1 VVLSIVI
8 VNYNVKEF
16 LTQCLES
23 IYRSKTEYTFEVIVV
38 DNASADS
45 GESRI
50 LKAFPEVRWIA
61 NTENIGFGRANNQG
75 FEAAKGTYT
84 LILNPDTVVQEDT
97 LEVCI
102 DYLKSHPEVGGL
114 GIKGIDGTGQFLP
127 ESKRGLPTPMT
138 ALWKITGLSRIFTK
152 SSFFARYHM
161 GHLDP
166 DGNHKVDILVGCF
179 MMVPTALLREVGGF
193 DPRYFMYGEDIDLS
207 YELLKTGHEN
217 HYISDSQ
224 IVHYKGESTKRG
236 SLNYVKMFYQAMII
250 FARKQFSG
258 SSALA
263 YTLLIYVGIYLR
275 AGLALLARLA
285 KSAATPIID
294 ILLLAFTLDQLKT
307 YWEHN
312 HRFING
318 GSYPD
323 TYTYYVQGS
332 YILFWLL
339 ALALSGV
346 YTKNTRPAVIAR
358 SMTIATL
365 VIGFFYGLLPE
376 GLRFSR
382 ALLLLGGLAGI
393 TMLILWRSIIGLLT
407 GKHLFTLPVQ
417 RPRMLYLGSDA
428 GRESLQK
435 LLTENGI
442 VPAFF
447 LQDMASDNGAVDL
460 EKLEA
465 KIQLYN
471 INECVVES
479 TARPASV
486 LMQIMSVLGTQTN
499 VKSLVTSGPYI
510 VGSNSSLNQGETYG
524 LGQFNVADANYRRQ
538 KRLLDITLTL
548 LLILTLP
555 LSLTLAAIAGRAKGY
570 INWLTY
576 SGKIIAG
583 KATLVGYT
591 TEAAAKNHLPIL
603 PTPIFDIATGIPK
616 VLNVSQSV
624 SALVTN
630 YAKEAELK
638 SDLRQL
644 WELSKF

>member
-1 VVLSIVI
+1 MVLSIVI

-23 IYRSKTEYTFEVIVV
+23 IYRSKTDYAFEVIVV
-38 DNASADS
+38 DNASTDS

-61 NTENIGFGRANNQG
+61 NTENVGFGRANNQG

-102 DYLKSHPEVGGL
+102 DYLKTHPEVGGL

-138 ALWKITGLSRIFTK
+138 ALWKITGLSRIFPK
-152 SSFFARYHM
+152 SVFFARYHM

-207 YELLKTGHEN
+207 YELLKTGREN

-224 IVHYKGESTKRG
+224 IIHYKGESTKRG

-428 GRESLQK
+428 GRVSLQK

-524 LGQFNVADANYRRQ
+524 LGQFKVADANYRRQ

-583 KATLVGYT
+583 KATLVGYS

-603 PTPIFDIATGIPK
+603 PPPIFDIATGIPK

>member
-1 VVLSIVI
+1 M
-8 VNYNVKEF
+8 
-16 LTQCLES
+16 
-23 IYRSKTEYTFEVIVV
+23 V
-38 DNASADS
+38 DNASTDS

-50 LKAFPEVRWIA
+50 MKAFPQVRWIA
-61 NTENIGFGRANNQG
+61 NKENVGFGRANNQG

-102 DYLKSHPEVGGL
+102 EYLQSHPEVGGL
-114 GIKGIDGTGQFLP
+114 GIKGIDGTGKFLP

-138 ALWKITGLSRIFTK
+138 ALWKITGLSRIFPK
-152 SSFFARYHM
+152 SAFFARYHM

-179 MMVPTALLREVGGF
+179 MMVPTALLIEVGGF

-207 YELLKTGHEN
+207 YEILKTGREN

-224 IVHYKGESTKRG
+224 IIHYKGESTKRG

-250 FARKQFSG
+250 FAKKQFSG

-263 YTLLIYVGIYLR
+263 YTMLIYLGIYLR

-294 ILLLAFTLDQLKT
+294 ILLLAFTLDQLKI

-358 SMTIATL
+358 SMAIATL

-407 GKHLFTLPVQ
+407 RKHLFTLPVQ
-417 RPRMLYLGSDA
+417 RPRMLFLGSDA
-428 GRESLQK
+428 GRVSLQK

-447 LQDMASDNGAVDL
+447 LQDMVGENEAVDL

-479 TARPASV
+479 STWPASV
-486 LMQIMSVLGTQTN
+486 LMQIMSELGTQTN

-555 LSLTLAAIAGRAKGY
+555 LSMTLAAIAGRTKGY
-570 INWLTY
+570 INWLT
-576 SGKIIAG
+576 SSLRIIAG

-591 TEAAAKNHLPIL
+591 TEVAAKNHLPIL
-603 PTPIFDIATGIPK
+603 PPPIFDIETGIPK

>member
-102 DYLKSHPEVGGL
+102 DYLMSHPEVGGL

-224 IVHYKGESTKRG
+224 IIHYKGESTKRG

-603 PTPIFDIATGIPK
+603 PPPIFDIATGIPK

>member
-1 VVLSIVI
+1 
-8 VNYNVKEF
+8 
-16 LTQCLES
+16 
-23 IYRSKTEYTFEVIVV
+23 
-38 DNASADS
+38 
-45 GESRI
+45 
-50 LKAFPEVRWIA
+50 
-61 NTENIGFGRANNQG
+61 
-75 FEAAKGTYT
+75 
-84 LILNPDTVVQEDT
+84 
-97 LEVCI
+97 
-102 DYLKSHPEVGGL
+102 
-114 GIKGIDGTGQFLP
+114 
-127 ESKRGLPTPMT
+127 
-138 ALWKITGLSRIFTK
+138 
-152 SSFFARYHM
+152 
-161 GHLDP
+161 
-166 DGNHKVDILVGCF
+166 
-179 MMVPTALLREVGGF
+179 
-193 DPRYFMYGEDIDLS
+193 
-207 YELLKTGHEN
+207 
-217 HYISDSQ
+217 
-224 IVHYKGESTKRG
+224 
-236 SLNYVKMFYQAMII
+236 
-250 FARKQFSG
+250 
-258 SSALA
+258 
-263 YTLLIYVGIYLR
+263 
-275 AGLALLARLA
+275 
-285 KSAATPIID
+285 
-294 ILLLAFTLDQLKT
+294 
-307 YWEHN
+307 
-312 HRFING
+312 
-318 GSYPD
+318 
-323 TYTYYVQGS
+323 
-332 YILFWLL
+332 
-339 ALALSGV
+339 
-346 YTKNTRPAVIAR
+346 
-358 SMTIATL
+358 
-365 VIGFFYGLLPE
+365 
-376 GLRFSR
+376 
-382 ALLLLGGLAGI
+382 
-393 TMLILWRSIIGLLT
+393 
-407 GKHLFTLPVQ
+407 
-417 RPRMLYLGSDA
+417 MLYLGSDA

-603 PTPIFDIATGIPK
+603 PPPIFDIATGIPK

>member
-1 VVLSIVI
+1 MDLSIVI

-23 IYRSKTEYTFEVIVV
+23 IYRSKTDYAFEVIVV
-38 DNASADS
+38 DNASTDS

-61 NTENIGFGRANNQG
+61 NTENVGFGRANNQG

-224 IVHYKGESTKRG
+224 IIHYKGESTKRG

-524 LGQFNVADANYRRQ
+524 LGQFKVADANYRRQ

-555 LSLTLAAIAGRAKGY
+555 LSMTLAAIAGRTKGY
-570 INWLTY
+570 INWLT
-576 SGKIIAG
+576 SSLRIIAG

-591 TEAAAKNHLPIL
+591 TEVAAKNHLPIL
-603 PTPIFDIATGIPK
+603 PPPIFDIETGIPK

>member
-1 VVLSIVI
+1 MDLSIVI

-23 IYRSKTEYTFEVIVV
+23 IYRSKTDYAFEVIVV
-38 DNASADS
+38 DNASTDS

-61 NTENIGFGRANNQG
+61 NTENVGFGRANNQG

-102 DYLKSHPEVGGL
+102 DYLKRHPEVGGL

-138 ALWKITGLSRIFTK
+138 ALWKITGLSRIFPK
-152 SSFFARYHM
+152 SAFFARYHM

-166 DGNHKVDILVGCF
+166 NGNHKVDILVGCF
-179 MMVPTALLREVGGF
+179 MMVPTALLQEVGGF

-207 YELLKTGHEN
+207 YELLKTGREN

-224 IVHYKGESTKRG
+224 IIHYKGESTKRG

-294 ILLLAFTLDQLKT
+294 ILFLAFTLDQLKT

-323 TYTYYVQGS
+323 TYTYYIQGS
-332 YILFWLL
+332 YILFWLF

-365 VIGFFYGLLPE
+365 VIGFIYGLLPE
-376 GLRFSR
+376 ALRFSR
-382 ALLLLGGLAGI
+382 ALLLLGGLGGI

-417 RPRMLYLGSDA
+417 RPKMLFIGSDSGKA
-428 GRESLQK
+428 SLQK
-435 LLTENGI
+435 LLSDNGI

-447 LQDMASDNGAVDL
+447 LHDPAVDTEEVNL

-465 KIQLYN
+465 KIRLYN

-479 TARPASV
+479 SIWPASV
-486 LMQIMSVLGTQTN
+486 LMRIMSELGTQTN
-499 VKSLVTSGPYI
+499 VKSLINGGPYI

-524 LGQFNVADANYRRQ
+524 LGRFNAANANYRRQ
-538 KRLLDITLTL
+538 KRLLDITLTI
-548 LLILTLP
+548 LLILTFP
-555 LSLTLAAIAGRAKGY
+555 LSGTLAAITGRSQGFT
-570 INWLTY
+570 NWLSN
-576 SGKIIAG
+576 SGRIITG
-583 KATLVGYT
+583 KRTLVGYT

-603 PTPIFDIATGIPK
+603 PPPIFDIAIGIPK

-624 SALVTN
+624 STLVTN
-630 YAKEAELK
+630 YAKEAELR

>member
-1 VVLSIVI
+1 MVLSIVI

-217 HYISDSQ
+217 QYISDSQ
-224 IVHYKGESTKRG
+224 IIHYKGESTKRG

-382 ALLLLGGLAGI
+382 ALLLIGGLAGI

-465 KIQLYN
+465 KIQLYD

-479 TARPASV
+479 SAWPASV
-486 LMQIMSVLGTQTN
+486 LMQIMSELGTQTN

-555 LSLTLAAIAGRAKGY
+555 LSMTLAAIAGRTKGY
-570 INWLTY
+570 INWLTF
-576 SGKIIAG
+576 SVRIIAG

-591 TEAAAKNHLPIL
+591 NEVAAKNHLPIL
-603 PTPIFDIATGIPK
+603 PPPIFDIETGIPK

>member
-1 VVLSIVI
+1 VDLSIVI

-23 IYRSKTEYTFEVIVV
+23 IYRSETDYAFEVIVV
-38 DNASADS
+38 DNASTDS

-50 LKAFPEVRWIA
+50 TEAFPEVRWIA
-61 NTENIGFGRANNQG
+61 NTENVGFGRANNQG

-97 LEVCI
+97 LEVCMN
-102 DYLKSHPEVGGL
+102 YLKTHPEVGGL
-114 GIKGIDGTGQFLP
+114 GIKGIDGAGQFLP

-138 ALWKITGLSRIFTK
+138 ALWKITGLSRIFPK
-152 SSFFARYHM
+152 SAFFARYHM

-166 DGNHKVDILVGCF
+166 DKNHKVDILVGCF
-179 MMVPTALLREVGGF
+179 MMVPTHILREVGGF

-207 YELLKTGHEN
+207 YELLKSGHEN

-224 IVHYKGESTKRG
+224 IIHYKGESTKRG

-250 FARKQFSG
+250 FAKKQFSG

-263 YTLLIYVGIYLR
+263 YTLLIYLGIYLR

-294 ILLLAFTLDQLKT
+294 ILLLAFTLDQIKS

-358 SMTIATL
+358 SMAIATL

-376 GLRFSR
+376 ALRFSR
-382 ALLLLGGLAGI
+382 ALLLLGGLGGI

-417 RPRMLYLGSDA
+417 RPRMLFLGSDSGKA
-428 GRESLQK
+428 SLQK
-435 LLTENGI
+435 LLSENGI
-442 VPAFF
+442 VPSFF
-447 LQDMASDNGAVDL
+447 LHDSAVENEPVDL
-460 EKLEA
+460 AKLHA
-465 KIQLYN
+465 NIQLYS

-479 TARPASV
+479 NVWPASV
-486 LMQIMSVLGTQTN
+486 LIQIMSSVGTRTN
-499 VKSLVTSGPYI
+499 VKSLVSGGPYI
-510 VGSNSSLNQGETYG
+510 VGSNSSLNQGEAYG
-524 LGQFNVADANYRRQ
+524 LGRFNVANTNYRRQ
-538 KRLLDITLTL
+538 KRLLDIALSL
-548 LLILTLP
+548 LFILSFP
-555 LSLTLAAIAGRAKGY
+555 LSVTLAALSGRGKGCALW
-570 INWLTY
+570 ITNFGKLLT
-576 SGKIIAG
+576 G
-583 KATLVGYT
+583 KATLVGYSIE
-591 TEAAAKNHLPIL
+591 EAKKNQLPVL
-603 PTPIFDIATGIPK
+603 PAPIFDIATGIPK
-616 VLNVSQSV
+616 ILNVSQSAA
-624 SALVTN
+624 ALVTN
-630 YAKEAELK
+630 YAKEADLK

-644 WELSKF
+644 WQLSKF

>member
-1 VVLSIVI
+1 MDLSIVI

-23 IYRSKTEYTFEVIVV
+23 IYRSKTDYAFEVIVV
-38 DNASADS
+38 DNASTDS

-61 NTENIGFGRANNQG
+61 NTENVGFGRANNQG

-102 DYLKSHPEVGGL
+102 DYLKTHPEVGGL

-138 ALWKITGLSRIFTK
+138 ALWKITGLSRIFPK
-152 SSFFARYHM
+152 SAFFARYHM

-179 MMVPTALLREVGGF
+179 MMVPTALLQEVGGF

-207 YELLKTGHEN
+207 YELLKTGREN

-224 IVHYKGESTKRG
+224 IIHYKGESTKRG

-294 ILLLAFTLDQLKT
+294 ILFLAFTLDQLKT

-323 TYTYYVQGS
+323 TYTYYIQGS
-332 YILFWLL
+332 YILFWLF

-365 VIGFFYGLLPE
+365 VIGFIYGLLPE
-376 GLRFSR
+376 ALRFSR
-382 ALLLLGGLAGI
+382 ALLLLGGLGGI

-417 RPRMLYLGSDA
+417 RPKMLFIGSDSGKA
-428 GRESLQK
+428 SLQK
-435 LLTENGI
+435 LLSDNGI

-447 LQDMASDNGAVDL
+447 LHDPAVDTEEVNL

-465 KIQLYN
+465 KIRLYN
-471 INECVVES
+471 INECVIES
-479 TARPASV
+479 SVWPASV
-486 LMQIMSVLGTQTN
+486 LMRIMSELGTQTN
-499 VKSLVTSGPYI
+499 VKSLVIGGPYI

-524 LGQFNVADANYRRQ
+524 LGRFNAANANYRRQ
-538 KRLLDITLTL
+538 KRLLDITLTI
-548 LLILTLP
+548 LLILTFP
-555 LSLTLAAIAGRAKGY
+555 LSGTLAAITGRSQGFT
-570 INWLTY
+570 NWLSN
-576 SGKIIAG
+576 SGRIITG
-583 KATLVGYT
+583 KRTLVGYT

-603 PTPIFDIATGIPK
+603 PPPIFDIAIGIPK

-624 SALVTN
+624 STLVTN
-630 YAKEAELK
+630 YAKEAELR

>member
-1 VVLSIVI
+1 M
-8 VNYNVKEF
+8 
-16 LTQCLES
+16 
-23 IYRSKTEYTFEVIVV
+23 V
-38 DNASADS
+38 DNASTDS

-50 LKAFPEVRWIA
+50 MKAFPQVRWIA
-61 NTENIGFGRANNQG
+61 NKENVGFGRANNQG

-84 LILNPDTVVQEDT
+84 LILNPDTVLQEDT

-102 DYLKSHPEVGGL
+102 KYLQSHPEVGGL
-114 GIKGIDGTGQFLP
+114 GIKGIDGTGKFLP

-138 ALWKITGLSRIFTK
+138 ALWKITGLSRIFPK
-152 SSFFARYHM
+152 SAFFARYHM

-179 MMVPTALLREVGGF
+179 MMVPTALLIEVGGF

-207 YELLKTGHEN
+207 YEILKTGREN

-224 IVHYKGESTKRG
+224 IIHYKGESTKRG

-250 FARKQFSG
+250 FAKKQFSG

-263 YTLLIYVGIYLR
+263 YTMLIYLGIYLR

-294 ILLLAFTLDQLKT
+294 ILLLAFTLDQLKI

-358 SMTIATL
+358 SMAIATL

-407 GKHLFTLPVQ
+407 RKHLFTLPVQ
-417 RPRMLYLGSDA
+417 RPRMLFLGSDA
-428 GRESLQK
+428 GRVSLQK

-447 LQDMASDNGAVDL
+447 LQDMVGENEAVDL

-479 TARPASV
+479 STWPASV
-486 LMQIMSVLGTQTN
+486 LMQIMSELGTQTN

-555 LSLTLAAIAGRAKGY
+555 LSMTLAAIAGRTKGY
-570 INWLTY
+570 INWLT
-576 SGKIIAG
+576 SSLRIIAG

-591 TEAAAKNHLPIL
+591 TEVAAKNHLPIL
-603 PTPIFDIATGIPK
+603 PPPIFDIETGIPK

>member
-224 IVHYKGESTKRG
+224 IIHYKGESTKRG

-548 LLILTLP
+548 LLLLTLP
-555 LSLTLAAIAGRAKGY
+555 LSMTLAAIAGRTKGY
-570 INWLTY
+570 INWLT
-576 SGKIIAG
+576 SSLRIIAG

-591 TEAAAKNHLPIL
+591 TEVAAKNHLPIL
-603 PTPIFDIATGIPK
+603 PPPIFDIETGIPK

>member
-1 VVLSIVI
+1 MDLSIVI

-23 IYRSKTEYTFEVIVV
+23 LYRSETDYTFEVIVV
-38 DNASADS
+38 DNASTDS
-45 GESRI
+45 GESQI
-50 LKAFPEVRWIA
+50 TKAFPEVRWIA
-61 NTENIGFGRANNQG
+61 NTENVGFGRANNQG

-97 LEVCI
+97 LEVCLN
-102 DYLKSHPEVGGL
+102 YLKSHPEVGGL
-114 GIKGIDGTGQFLP
+114 GIKGIDGAGQFLP

-138 ALWKITGLSRIFTK
+138 ALWKITGLSRIFPK
-152 SSFFARYHM
+152 SAFFARYHM

-166 DGNHKVDILVGCF
+166 DKNHKVDILVGCF
-179 MMVPTALLREVGGF
+179 MMVPTQLLRAVGGF

-207 YELLKTGHEN
+207 YELLKSGHEN

-224 IVHYKGESTKRG
+224 IIHYKGESTKRG

-250 FARKQFSG
+250 FAKKQFSG

-263 YTLLIYVGIYLR
+263 YTLLIYLGIYLR

-294 ILLLAFTLDQLKT
+294 ILLLAFTLDQLKS

-358 SMTIATL
+358 SMAIATL
-365 VIGFFYGLLPE
+365 VIGFIYGLLPE
-376 GLRFSR
+376 ALRFSR
-382 ALLLLGGLAGI
+382 ALLLLGGLGGSA
-393 TMLILWRSIIGLLT
+393 MLILWRSIIGLLT
-407 GKHLFTLPVQ
+407 GKHLFTPPVQ
-417 RPRMLYLGSDA
+417 RPRMLFLGTDSGKA
-428 GRESLQK
+428 SLQK
-435 LLTENGI
+435 LLSENGI

-447 LQDMASDNGAVDL
+447 FHDPVLENEPVDL
-460 EKLEA
+460 AKLQA
-465 KIQLYN
+465 NIQLYN

-479 TARPASV
+479 NAWPASV
-486 LMQIMSVLGTQTN
+486 LMQIMSSVGTKTN
-499 VKSLVTSGPYI
+499 VKSLVTGGPYI
-510 VGSNSSLNQGETYG
+510 VGSNSSLNQGEAYG
-524 LGQFNVADANYRRQ
+524 LGRFNVANTNYRRQ
-538 KRLLDITLTL
+538 KRLLDIALSL
-548 LLILTLP
+548 LLMLSFP
-555 LSLTLAAIAGRAKGY
+555 LSGTLAALFGRGKGCAL
-570 INWLTY
+570 WLTNF
-576 SGKIIAG
+576 GKLLTG
-583 KATLVGYT
+583 KATLVGYSIE
-591 TEAAAKNHLPIL
+591 EAKKNHLPVL
-603 PTPIFDIATGIPK
+603 PAPIFDIATGIPK
-616 VLNVSQSV
+616 ILNVSQSA

-630 YAKEAELK
+630 YAKEADLK

-644 WELSKF
+644 WQLSKF

>member
-1 VVLSIVI
+1 MDLSIVI

-23 IYRSKTEYTFEVIVV
+23 IYRSKTDYAFEVIVV
-38 DNASADS
+38 DNASIDS
-45 GESRI
+45 GKSRI

-61 NTENIGFGRANNQG
+61 NTENVGFGRANNQG

-102 DYLKSHPEVGGL
+102 DYLKRHPEVGGL

-138 ALWKITGLSRIFTK
+138 ALWKITGLSRIFPK
-152 SSFFARYHM
+152 SAFFARYHM

-166 DGNHKVDILVGCF
+166 NGNHKVDILVGCF
-179 MMVPTALLREVGGF
+179 MMVPTALLQEVGGF

-207 YELLKTGHEN
+207 YELLKTGREN

-224 IVHYKGESTKRG
+224 IIHYKGESTKRG

-294 ILLLAFTLDQLKT
+294 ILFLAFTLDQLKT

-323 TYTYYVQGS
+323 TYTYYIQGS
-332 YILFWLL
+332 YILFWLF

-365 VIGFFYGLLPE
+365 VIGFIYGLLPE
-376 GLRFSR
+376 ALRFSR
-382 ALLLLGGLAGI
+382 ALLLLGGLGGI
-393 TMLILWRSIIGLLT
+393 TMLILWRSVIGLLT

-417 RPRMLYLGSDA
+417 RPKMLFIGSDSGKA
-428 GRESLQK
+428 SLQK
-435 LLTENGI
+435 LLSDNGI

-447 LQDMASDNGAVDL
+447 LHDPAVDTEEVNL

-465 KIQLYN
+465 KIRLYN

-479 TARPASV
+479 SVWPASV
-486 LMQIMSVLGTQTN
+486 LMRIMSELGTQTN
-499 VKSLVTSGPYI
+499 VKSLVIGGPYI

-524 LGQFNVADANYRRQ
+524 LGRFNAANANYRRQ
-538 KRLLDITLTL
+538 KRLLDITLTI
-548 LLILTLP
+548 LLILTFP
-555 LSLTLAAIAGRAKGY
+555 LSGTLAAITGRSQGFT
-570 INWLTY
+570 NWLSN
-576 SGKIIAG
+576 SGRIITG
-583 KATLVGYT
+583 KRTLVGYT

-603 PTPIFDIATGIPK
+603 SPPIFDIATGIPK

-624 SALVTN
+624 STLVTN
-630 YAKEAELK
+630 YAKEAELR
-638 SDLRQL
+638 SDLRQI

>member
-1 VVLSIVI
+1 MDLSIVI

-23 IYRSKTEYTFEVIVV
+23 IYRSTTHYKYEVIVV
-38 DNASADS
+38 DNASTDS
-45 GESRI
+45 GESLI
-50 LKAFPEVRWIA
+50 MKAFPQVRWIA
-61 NTENIGFGRANNQG
+61 NKENVGFGRANNQG

-102 DYLKSHPEVGGL
+102 EYLQSHPEVGGL

-138 ALWKITGLSRIFTK
+138 ALWKITGLSRIFPK
-152 SSFFARYHM
+152 SAFFARYHM

-179 MMVPTALLREVGGF
+179 MMAPTSLLLEVGGF

-207 YELLKTGHEN
+207 YEILKTGREN

-224 IVHYKGESTKRG
+224 IIHYKGESTKRG

-250 FARKQFSG
+250 FAKKQFSG

-263 YTLLIYVGIYLR
+263 YTMLIYLGIYLR

-294 ILLLAFTLDQLKT
+294 ILLLAFTLDQLKI

-358 SMTIATL
+358 SMAIATL

-393 TMLILWRSIIGLLT
+393 TMLILWRSIIGLVT
-407 GKHLFTLPVQ
+407 RKHLFTLPVQ
-417 RPRMLYLGSDA
+417 RPRMLFLGSDA
-428 GRESLQK
+428 GRVSLQK

-447 LQDMASDNGAVDL
+447 LQDMVCL
-460 EKLEA
+460 
-465 KIQLYN
+465 LY
-471 INECVVES
+471 
-479 TARPASV
+479 
-486 LMQIMSVLGTQTN
+486 
-499 VKSLVTSGPYI
+499 TSP
-510 VGSNSSLNQGETYG
+510 SPR
-524 LGQFNVADANYRRQ
+524 D
-538 KRLLDITLTL
+538 
-548 LLILTLP
+548 
-555 LSLTLAAIAGRAKGY
+555 
-570 INWLTY
+570 
-576 SGKIIAG
+576 
-583 KATLVGYT
+583 
-591 TEAAAKNHLPIL
+591 
-603 PTPIFDIATGIPK
+603 
-616 VLNVSQSV
+616 
-624 SALVTN
+624 
-630 YAKEAELK
+630 
-638 SDLRQL
+638 
-644 WELSKF
+644 

>member
-1 VVLSIVI
+1 MDLSIVI

-23 IYRSKTEYTFEVIVV
+23 IFRSKTDYAYEVIVV

-50 LKAFPEVRWIA
+50 IKAFPEVRWIA
-61 NTENIGFGRANNQG
+61 NKENVGFGRANNQG

-102 DYLKSHPEVGGL
+102 EYLRSHPEVGGL

-127 ESKRGLPTPMT
+127 ESKRGLPTPTT
-138 ALWKITGLSRIFTK
+138 ALWKITGLSRIFPK
-152 SSFFARYHM
+152 SAFFARYHM

-179 MMVPTALLREVGGF
+179 MMVPTLLLREVGGF

-217 HYISDSQ
+217 HYISNSQ
-224 IVHYKGESTKRG
+224 IIHYKGESTKRG

-250 FARKQFSG
+250 FAKKQFSG

-263 YTLLIYVGIYLR
+263 YTLLIYLGIYLR
-275 AGLALLARLA
+275 AGLALVARLA

-294 ILLLAFTLDQLKT
+294 ILLLALTLDQLKI

-358 SMTIATL
+358 SMAIATL

-376 GLRFSR
+376 ELRFSR
-382 ALLLLGGLAGI
+382 ALLLLGGLGGI

-417 RPRMLYLGSDA
+417 RPRMLYLGSDSGKA
-428 GRESLQK
+428 SLQK

-447 LQDMASDNGAVDL
+447 LHDVAVGNEPLNL

-479 TARPASV
+479 NAWPASV
-486 LMQIMSVLGTQTN
+486 LMRIMSELGTQTN
-499 VKSLVTSGPYI
+499 IKSLVAGGPYI

-524 LGQFNVADANYRRQ
+524 LGRFNAADANYRRQ

-555 LSLTLAAIAGRAKGY
+555 LSVTLAAITGRTKGC
-570 INWLTY
+570 INWLIY
-576 SGKIIAG
+576 SGKIITG
-583 KATLVGYT
+583 KSTLVGYT
-591 TEAAAKNHLPIL
+591 AEAATKNHLPML
-603 PTPIFDIATGIPK
+603 PAPIFDIATGIPK

-624 SALVTN
+624 STLVIN

>member
-102 DYLKSHPEVGGL
+102 DYLMSHPEVGGL

-224 IVHYKGESTKRG
+224 IIHYKGESTKRG

-603 PTPIFDIATGIPK
+603 PPPIFDIATGIPK
-616 VLNVSQSV
+616 VLNVSQSI

>member
-1 VVLSIVI
+1 MVLSIVI

-224 IVHYKGESTKRG
+224 IIHYKGESTKRG

-548 LLILTLP
+548 LLLLTLP
-555 LSLTLAAIAGRAKGY
+555 LSMTLAAIAGRTKGY
-570 INWLTY
+570 INWLT
-576 SGKIIAG
+576 SSLRIIAG

-591 TEAAAKNHLPIL
+591 TEVAAKNHLPIL
-603 PTPIFDIATGIPK
+603 PPPIFDIETGIPK

>member
-1 VVLSIVI
+1 MDLSIVI

-16 LTQCLES
+16 LTQCLDS
-23 IYRSKTEYTFEVIVV
+23 IYRSKTDYAFEVIVV
-38 DNASADS
+38 DNASTNS

-50 LKAFPEVRWIA
+50 MKAFPEVQWIA
-61 NTENIGFGRANNQG
+61 NKENIGFGRANNQG
-75 FEAAKGTYT
+75 FDAAKGTYT

-97 LEVCI
+97 FQVCI
-102 DYLKSHPEVGGL
+102 EYLKTHPKVGGL
-114 GIKGIDGTGQFLP
+114 GIKGIDGRGQFLP

-138 ALWKITGLSRIFTK
+138 ALWKITGLSRIFPK

-166 DGNHKVDILVGCF
+166 NGNHKVDILVGCF
-179 MMVPTALLREVGGF
+179 MMVPTVLLREVGGF

-224 IVHYKGESTKRG
+224 IIHYKGESTKRG

-250 FARKQFSG
+250 FAKKQFSG

-263 YTLLIYVGIYLR
+263 YTLLIYLGIYLR

-294 ILLLAFTLDQLKT
+294 ILLLALTLDQLKT

-318 GSYPD
+318 GSYPE
-323 TYTYYVQGS
+323 TYTYYIQGS

-358 SMTIATL
+358 AMAIATL

-376 GLRFSR
+376 ELRFSR
-382 ALLLLGGLAGI
+382 ALLLLGGLGGI

-417 RPRMLYLGSDA
+417 RPRMLYLGSDSGKA
-428 GRESLQK
+428 SLQK

-447 LQDMASDNGAVDL
+447 LHDIAVANEPLNL

-479 TARPASV
+479 SAWPASV
-486 LMQIMSVLGTQTN
+486 LMQIMSELGTLTN
-499 VKSLVTSGPYI
+499 IKSLVAEGPYI

-524 LGQFNVADANYRRQ
+524 LGRFNTANTNYRRQ

-555 LSLTLAAIAGRAKGY
+555 ISGTLAAITGRTKGY

-576 SGKIIAG
+576 SGYIIAG
-583 KATLVGYT
+583 KATLVGYA
-591 TEAAAKNHLPIL
+591 TEAASKNHLPIL
-603 PTPIFDIATGIPK
+603 PPPIFDIATGIPK

-644 WELSKF
+644 WELSKL

>member
-1 VVLSIVI
+1 MVLSIVI

-102 DYLKSHPEVGGL
+102 DYLMSHPEVGGL

-224 IVHYKGESTKRG
+224 IIHYKGESTKRG

-603 PTPIFDIATGIPK
+603 PPPIFDIATGIPK
-616 VLNVSQSV
+616 VLNVSQSI

-644 WELSKF
+644 WELSKL

>member
-1 VVLSIVI
+1 MVLSIVI

-224 IVHYKGESTKRG
+224 IIHYKGESTKRG
-236 SLNYVKMFYQAMII
+236 SLNYVKMFYQAMIL

-417 RPRMLYLGSDA
+417 RPRMLYLGSDT

-499 VKSLVTSGPYI
+499 VKSLVSSGPYI

-555 LSLTLAAIAGRAKGY
+555 LSMTLAAIAGRTKGY
-570 INWLTY
+570 INWLT
-576 SGKIIAG
+576 SSLRIIAG

-591 TEAAAKNHLPIL
+591 TEVAAKNHLPIL
-603 PTPIFDIATGIPK
+603 PPPIFDIETGIPK

>member
-1 VVLSIVI
+1 MVLSIVI

-102 DYLKSHPEVGGL
+102 DYLMSHPEVGGL

-224 IVHYKGESTKRG
+224 IIHYKGESTKRG

-603 PTPIFDIATGIPK
+603 PPPIFDIATGIPK

>member
-1 VVLSIVI
+1 MVLSIVI

>member
-1 VVLSIVI
+1 MDLSIVI

-16 LTQCLES
+16 LTQCLDS
-23 IYRSKTEYTFEVIVV
+23 IYRSKTDYAFEVIVV
-38 DNASADS
+38 DNASTNS

-50 LKAFPEVRWIA
+50 MKAFPEVQWIA
-61 NTENIGFGRANNQG
+61 NKENIGFGRANNQG
-75 FEAAKGTYT
+75 FDAAKGTYT

-97 LEVCI
+97 FQVCI
-102 DYLKSHPEVGGL
+102 EYLKTHPKVGGL
-114 GIKGIDGTGQFLP
+114 GIKGIDGRGQFLP

-138 ALWKITGLSRIFTK
+138 ALWKITGLSRIFPK

-166 DGNHKVDILVGCF
+166 NGNHKVDILVGCF
-179 MMVPTALLREVGGF
+179 MMVPTVLLREVGGF

-224 IVHYKGESTKRG
+224 IIHYKGESTKRG

-250 FARKQFSG
+250 FAKKQFSG

-263 YTLLIYVGIYLR
+263 YTLLIYLGIYLR

-294 ILLLAFTLDQLKT
+294 ILLLALTLDQLKT

-318 GSYPD
+318 GSYPE

-358 SMTIATL
+358 AMAIATL

-376 GLRFSR
+376 ELRFSR
-382 ALLLLGGLAGI
+382 ALLLLGGLGGI

-417 RPRMLYLGSDA
+417 RPRMLYLGSDSGKA
-428 GRESLQK
+428 SLQK

-447 LQDMASDNGAVDL
+447 QHDIAVANEPLNL

-479 TARPASV
+479 SAWPASV
-486 LMQIMSVLGTQTN
+486 LMQIMSELGTLTN
-499 VKSLVTSGPYI
+499 IKSLVAEGPYI

-524 LGQFNVADANYRRQ
+524 LGRFNTANTNYRRQ

-555 LSLTLAAIAGRAKGY
+555 ISGTLAAITGRTKGY

-576 SGKIIAG
+576 SGYIIAG
-583 KATLVGYT
+583 KATLVGYA
-591 TEAAAKNHLPIL
+591 TEAASKNHLPIL
-603 PTPIFDIATGIPK
+603 PPPIFDIATGIPK

-644 WELSKF
+644 WELSKL

>member
-1 VVLSIVI
+1 MDLSIVI

-23 IYRSKTEYTFEVIVV
+23 IYRSKTDYAFEVIVV
-38 DNASADS
+38 DNASTDS

-61 NTENIGFGRANNQG
+61 NTENVGFGRANNQG

-102 DYLKSHPEVGGL
+102 DYLKRHPEVGGL

-138 ALWKITGLSRIFTK
+138 ALWKITGLSRIFPK
-152 SSFFARYHM
+152 SAFFARYHM

-179 MMVPTALLREVGGF
+179 MMVPTALLQEVGGF

-207 YELLKTGHEN
+207 YELLKTGREN

-224 IVHYKGESTKRG
+224 IIHYKGESTKRG

-294 ILLLAFTLDQLKT
+294 ILFLAFTLDQLKT

-323 TYTYYVQGS
+323 TYTYYIQGS
-332 YILFWLL
+332 YILFWLF

-365 VIGFFYGLLPE
+365 VIGFIYGLLPE
-376 GLRFSR
+376 ALRFSR
-382 ALLLLGGLAGI
+382 ALLLLGGLGGI
-393 TMLILWRSIIGLLT
+393 TMLILWRSVIGLLT

-417 RPRMLYLGSDA
+417 RPKMLFIGSDLGKA
-428 GRESLQK
+428 SLQK
-435 LLTENGI
+435 LLSDNGI

-447 LQDMASDNGAVDL
+447 LHDPAVDTEEVNL

-465 KIQLYN
+465 KIRLYN

-479 TARPASV
+479 SVWPASV
-486 LMQIMSVLGTQTN
+486 LMRIMSELGTQTN
-499 VKSLVTSGPYI
+499 VKSLVIGGPYI

-524 LGQFNVADANYRRQ
+524 LGRFNAANANYRRQ
-538 KRLLDITLTL
+538 KRLLDITLTI
-548 LLILTLP
+548 LLILTFP
-555 LSLTLAAIAGRAKGY
+555 LSGTLAAITGRSQGFT
-570 INWLTY
+570 NWLSN
-576 SGKIIAG
+576 SGRIITG
-583 KATLVGYT
+583 KRTLVGYT

-603 PTPIFDIATGIPK
+603 SPPIFDIATGIPK

-624 SALVTN
+624 STLVTN
-630 YAKEAELK
+630 YAKEAELR
-638 SDLRQL
+638 SDLRQI

>member
-224 IVHYKGESTKRG
+224 IIHYKGESTKRG

>member
-1 VVLSIVI
+1 MDLSIVI

-23 IYRSKTEYTFEVIVV
+23 IYRSKTDYAFEVIVV
-38 DNASADS
+38 DNASTDS

-61 NTENIGFGRANNQG
+61 NTENVGFGRANNQG

-102 DYLKSHPEVGGL
+102 DYLKTHPEVGGL

-138 ALWKITGLSRIFTK
+138 ALWKITGLSRIFPK
-152 SSFFARYHM
+152 SAFFARYHM

-179 MMVPTALLREVGGF
+179 MMVPTALLLEVGGF

-207 YELLKTGHEN
+207 YELLKTGREN

-224 IVHYKGESTKRG
+224 IIHYKGESTKRG

-294 ILLLAFTLDQLKT
+294 ILFLAFTLDQLKT

-323 TYTYYVQGS
+323 TYTYYIQGS
-332 YILFWLL
+332 YILFWLF

-365 VIGFFYGLLPE
+365 VIGFIYGLLPE
-376 GLRFSR
+376 ALRFSR
-382 ALLLLGGLAGI
+382 ALLLLGGLGGI

-417 RPRMLYLGSDA
+417 RPKMLFIGSDSGKA
-428 GRESLQK
+428 SLQK
-435 LLTENGI
+435 LLSDNGI

-447 LQDMASDNGAVDL
+447 LHDPAVDTEEVNL

-465 KIQLYN
+465 KIRLYN

-479 TARPASV
+479 SVWPASV
-486 LMQIMSVLGTQTN
+486 LMRIMSELGTQTN
-499 VKSLVTSGPYI
+499 VKSLVIGGPYI

-524 LGQFNVADANYRRQ
+524 LGRFNAANANYRRQ
-538 KRLLDITLTL
+538 KRLLDITLTI
-548 LLILTLP
+548 LLILTFP
-555 LSLTLAAIAGRAKGY
+555 LSGTLAAITGRSQGFT
-570 INWLTY
+570 NWLSN
-576 SGKIIAG
+576 SGRIITG
-583 KATLVGYT
+583 KRTLVGYT

-603 PTPIFDIATGIPK
+603 PPPIFDIAIGIPK

-624 SALVTN
+624 STLVTN
-630 YAKEAELK
+630 YAKEAELR

>member
-1 VVLSIVI
+1 MDLSIVI

-23 IYRSKTEYTFEVIVV
+23 IYGSQTRFTFEVIVV
-38 DNASADS
+38 DNASSDS
-45 GESRI
+45 GQDAI
-50 LKAFPEVRWIA
+50 LKVFPQVRWIA
-61 NTENIGFGRANNQG
+61 NTENVGFGRANNQG
-75 FEAAKGTYT
+75 FEAAKGTFT

-102 DYLKSHPEVGGL
+102 NYLKSHPEVGGL
-114 GIKGIDGTGQFLP
+114 GIKGIDGAGQFLP

-138 ALWKITGLSRIFTK
+138 ALWKITGLSRMFPK
-152 SSFFARYHM
+152 SAFFARYHM

-166 DGNHKVDILVGCF
+166 DKNHKVDILVGCF
-179 MMVPTALLREVGGF
+179 MMIPTALLRKVGGF

-207 YELLKTGHEN
+207 FELMKSGHEN

-224 IVHYKGESTKRG
+224 IIHYKGESTKRG

-250 FARKQFSG
+250 FAEKQFSG

-263 YTLLIYVGIYLR
+263 YTLLIYLGIYLR
-275 AGLALLARLA
+275 AGLALVARLA

-294 ILLLAFTLDQLKT
+294 VLFLAFTLDQLKI

-323 TYTYYVQGS
+323 TYTYYIQGS

-358 SMTIATL
+358 AMAIATL

-376 GLRFSR
+376 ALRFSR
-382 ALLLLGGLAGI
+382 ALLLLGGLGGI

-407 GKHLFTLPVQ
+407 GKHLFTPPVQ
-417 RPRMLYLGSDA
+417 RPRMLYLGSDS
-428 GRESLQK
+428 GKKSLQK
-435 LLTENGI
+435 LLSENGI

-447 LQDMASDNGAVDL
+447 LHDTTVENQVVDL
-460 EKLEA
+460 AKLRA
-465 KIQLYN
+465 SIQLHN

-479 TARPASV
+479 NAWPASV
-486 LMQIMSVLGTQTN
+486 LMNIMTAVGTQTN
-499 VKSLVTSGPYI
+499 VKSLVTGGPYI
-510 VGSNSSLNQGETYG
+510 VGSNSSLNQGEAYG
-524 LGQFNVADANYRRQ
+524 LGRFNVANTNYRRQ

-548 LLILTLP
+548 ILILTLP
-555 LSLTLAAIAGRAKGY
+555 LSGTLATLTGRAKGWVL
-570 INWLTY
+570 WLTNF
-576 SGKIIAG
+576 GKLCTG
-583 KATLVGYT
+583 KATLVGYSI
-591 TEAAAKNHLPIL
+591 EDAEKNQLPVL
-603 PTPIFDIATGIPK
+603 PAPIFDIATGIPK
-616 VLNVSQSV
+616 ILNVSQSA

-644 WELSKF
+644 WQLSKF

>member
-1 VVLSIVI
+1 MVLSIVI

-224 IVHYKGESTKRG
+224 IIHYKGESTKRG

>member
-1 VVLSIVI
+1 MDLSIVI

-23 IYRSKTEYTFEVIVV
+23 IYRSKTDYAFEVIVV
-38 DNASADS
+38 DNASTDS

-61 NTENIGFGRANNQG
+61 NTENVGFGRANNQG

-102 DYLKSHPEVGGL
+102 DYLKTHPEVGGL

-138 ALWKITGLSRIFTK
+138 ALWKITGLSRIFPK
-152 SSFFARYHM
+152 SAFFARYHM

-179 MMVPTALLREVGGF
+179 MMVPTALLLEVGGF

-207 YELLKTGHEN
+207 YELLKTGREN

-224 IVHYKGESTKRG
+224 IIHYKGESTKRG

-294 ILLLAFTLDQLKT
+294 ILFLAFTLDQLKT

-323 TYTYYVQGS
+323 TYTYYIQGS
-332 YILFWLL
+332 YILFWLF

-365 VIGFFYGLLPE
+365 VIGFIYGLLPE
-376 GLRFSR
+376 ALRFSR
-382 ALLLLGGLAGI
+382 ALLLLGGLGGI

-417 RPRMLYLGSDA
+417 RPKMLFIGSDSGKA
-428 GRESLQK
+428 SLQK
-435 LLTENGI
+435 LLSDNGI

-447 LQDMASDNGAVDL
+447 LHDPAVDTEEVNL

-465 KIQLYN
+465 KIRLYN

-479 TARPASV
+479 SIWPASV
-486 LMQIMSVLGTQTN
+486 LMRIMSELGTQTN
-499 VKSLVTSGPYI
+499 VKSLIKGGPYI

-524 LGQFNVADANYRRQ
+524 LGRFNAANANYRRQ
-538 KRLLDITLTL
+538 KRLLDITLTI
-548 LLILTLP
+548 LLILTFP
-555 LSLTLAAIAGRAKGY
+555 LSGTLAAITGRSQGFT
-570 INWLTY
+570 NWLSN
-576 SGKIIAG
+576 SGRIITG
-583 KATLVGYT
+583 KRTLVGYT

-603 PTPIFDIATGIPK
+603 PPPIFDIAIGIPK

-624 SALVTN
+624 STLVTN
-630 YAKEAELK
+630 YAKEAELR

>member
-1 VVLSIVI
+1 
-8 VNYNVKEF
+8 
-16 LTQCLES
+16 
-23 IYRSKTEYTFEVIVV
+23 
-38 DNASADS
+38 
-45 GESRI
+45 
-50 LKAFPEVRWIA
+50 
-61 NTENIGFGRANNQG
+61 
-75 FEAAKGTYT
+75 
-84 LILNPDTVVQEDT
+84 
-97 LEVCI
+97 
-102 DYLKSHPEVGGL
+102 
-114 GIKGIDGTGQFLP
+114 
-127 ESKRGLPTPMT
+127 
-138 ALWKITGLSRIFTK
+138 
-152 SSFFARYHM
+152 
-161 GHLDP
+161 
-166 DGNHKVDILVGCF
+166 
-179 MMVPTALLREVGGF
+179 
-193 DPRYFMYGEDIDLS
+193 
-207 YELLKTGHEN
+207 
-217 HYISDSQ
+217 
-224 IVHYKGESTKRG
+224 
-236 SLNYVKMFYQAMII
+236 
-250 FARKQFSG
+250 
-258 SSALA
+258 
-263 YTLLIYVGIYLR
+263 
-275 AGLALLARLA
+275 
-285 KSAATPIID
+285 
-294 ILLLAFTLDQLKT
+294 
-307 YWEHN
+307 
-312 HRFING
+312 
-318 GSYPD
+318 
-323 TYTYYVQGS
+323 
-332 YILFWLL
+332 
-339 ALALSGV
+339 
-346 YTKNTRPAVIAR
+346 
-358 SMTIATL
+358 
-365 VIGFFYGLLPE
+365 
-376 GLRFSR
+376 
-382 ALLLLGGLAGI
+382 
-393 TMLILWRSIIGLLT
+393 MLILWRSIIGLLT

-417 RPRMLYLGSDA
+417 RPRMLYLGSDTGKA
-428 GRESLQK
+428 SLQK

-447 LQDMASDNGAVDL
+447 LQDMASYNGAVDL

>member
-1 VVLSIVI
+1 
-8 VNYNVKEF
+8 
-16 LTQCLES
+16 
-23 IYRSKTEYTFEVIVV
+23 
-38 DNASADS
+38 
-45 GESRI
+45 
-50 LKAFPEVRWIA
+50 
-61 NTENIGFGRANNQG
+61 
-75 FEAAKGTYT
+75 
-84 LILNPDTVVQEDT
+84 
-97 LEVCI
+97 
-102 DYLKSHPEVGGL
+102 
-114 GIKGIDGTGQFLP
+114 
-127 ESKRGLPTPMT
+127 
-138 ALWKITGLSRIFTK
+138 
-152 SSFFARYHM
+152 
-161 GHLDP
+161 
-166 DGNHKVDILVGCF
+166 
-179 MMVPTALLREVGGF
+179 MVPTLLLREVGGF

-224 IVHYKGESTKRG
+224 IIHYKGESTKRG

-250 FARKQFSG
+250 FAKKQFSG

-263 YTLLIYVGIYLR
+263 YTLLIYLGIYLR
-275 AGLALLARLA
+275 AGLALVARLA

-294 ILLLAFTLDQLKT
+294 ILLLALTLDQLKI

-358 SMTIATL
+358 SMAIATL

-376 GLRFSR
+376 ELRFSR
-382 ALLLLGGLAGI
+382 ALLLLGGLGGI

-417 RPRMLYLGSDA
+417 RPRMLYLGSDSGKA
-428 GRESLQK
+428 SLQK

-447 LQDMASDNGAVDL
+447 LHDVAVGNEPLNL

-479 TARPASV
+479 NAWPASV
-486 LMQIMSVLGTQTN
+486 LMRIMSELGTQTN
-499 VKSLVTSGPYI
+499 IKSLVAGGPYI

-524 LGQFNVADANYRRQ
+524 LGRFNAADANYRRQ

-555 LSLTLAAIAGRAKGY
+555 LSVTLAAITGRTKGC
-570 INWLTY
+570 INWLLY
-576 SGKIIAG
+576 SGKIITG
-583 KATLVGYT
+583 KSTLVGYT
-591 TEAAAKNHLPIL
+591 AEAATKNHLPML
-603 PTPIFDIATGIPK
+603 PAPIFDIATGIPK

-624 SALVTN
+624 STLVIN

>member
-1 VVLSIVI
+1 VDLSIVI

-102 DYLKSHPEVGGL
+102 DYLMSHPEVGGL

-224 IVHYKGESTKRG
+224 IIHYKGESTKRG

-603 PTPIFDIATGIPK
+603 PPPIFDIATGIPK

>member
-23 IYRSKTEYTFEVIVV
+23 IYRSKTEYAFEVIVV

-224 IVHYKGESTKRG
+224 IIHYKGESTKRG

-555 LSLTLAAIAGRAKGY
+555 LSMTLAAIAGRTKGY
-570 INWLTY
+570 INWLT
-576 SGKIIAG
+576 SSVRIIAG

-591 TEAAAKNHLPIL
+591 NEVAAKNHLPIL
-603 PTPIFDIATGIPK
+603 PPPIFDIETGIPK

>member
-114 GIKGIDGTGQFLP
+114 GIMGIDGTGQFLP

-224 IVHYKGESTKRG
+224 IIHYKGESTKRG

-603 PTPIFDIATGIPK
+603 PPPIFDIATGIPK
-616 VLNVSQSV
+616 VLNVSQSI

>member
-1 VVLSIVI
+1 MVLSIVI

-179 MMVPTALLREVGGF
+179 MMIPTALLREVGGF

-217 HYISDSQ
+217 QYISDSQ
-224 IVHYKGESTKRG
+224 IIHYKGESTKRG

-382 ALLLLGGLAGI
+382 ALLLIGGLAGI

-465 KIQLYN
+465 KIQLYD

-479 TARPASV
+479 SAWPASV
-486 LMQIMSVLGTQTN
+486 LMQIMSELGTQTN

-555 LSLTLAAIAGRAKGY
+555 LSMTLAAIAGRTKGY
-570 INWLTY
+570 INWLTF
-576 SGKIIAG
+576 SVRIIAG

-591 TEAAAKNHLPIL
+591 NEVAAKNHLPIL
-603 PTPIFDIATGIPK
+603 PPPIFDIETGIPK